1 MILSNSGLM
10 NLHSHQQC
18 KRVLFCPFPFEHLFF
33 IDFLNHRYSDR
44 CQIVPLCSLICIT
57 LINGDVDHNFIFW
70 AICISFMEKCVFQS
84 SAHFFYF
91 LFNIELHELFV
102 YFGD

>member
-1 MILSNSGLM
+1 MLLSHSSLM

-18 KRVLFCPFPFEHLFF
+18 RRVPFCPFPFQHLFF
-33 IDFLNHRYSDR
+33 IDFLKHGYSDR
-44 CQIVPLCSLICIT
+44 CEVTALCSLICIT
-57 LINGDVDHNFIFW
+57 LINDDVDHNFMFL

-84 SAHFFYF
+84 SAHFLIF
-91 LFNIELHELFV
+91 FNIELHELFV